1 MDTTNNK
8 RPRIAVIDPNT
19 PAALGLKALLKEV
32 VPVMEVDTFGSF
44 AELSANA
51 PEQHFHYFVAL
62 NVLLENRAYF
72 AANSHKTIVLT
83 PSATG
88 KAQVAGFNSICV
100 CQPERQLVRELL
112 ALEQRAH
119 AGGRNLPPMERSR
132 HGLLTEREAEVMTLI
147 VRGHINKEIAD
158 RLNIGLATVI
168 THRKNIMEKLGIK
181 SVSALTIHAVMNG
194 YVDID
199 SI

>member
-8 RPRIAVIDPNT
+8 RPRIAIIDPNT
-19 PAALGLKALLKEV
+19 PAALGLKALLQEV

-119 AGGRNLPPMERSR
+119 ADGRNLPPMERSR